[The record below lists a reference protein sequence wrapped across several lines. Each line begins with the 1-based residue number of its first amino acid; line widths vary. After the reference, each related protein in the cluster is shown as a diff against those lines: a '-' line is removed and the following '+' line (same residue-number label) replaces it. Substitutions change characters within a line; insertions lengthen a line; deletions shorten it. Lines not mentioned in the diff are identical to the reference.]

1 MSSGD
6 KGSFKYNGTE
16 DLEDDLSSVRGGSG
30 HLKIVS
36 KSSNQDLED
45 ILKGGLRSSKA
56 LEGKLYKL
64 ETLKNVTKDLPVKE
78 YNGKET
84 AENGE

>member
-6 KGSFKYNGTE
+6 KGSLKYNGTE

-30 HLKIVS
+30 HLKMAS

-45 ILKGGLRSSKA
+45 ILKGGLRSSKV
-56 LEGKLYKL
+56 LEGKLNKL
-64 ETLKNVTKDLPVKE
+64 GSLKNVTNELPVKE
-78 YNGKET
+78 EINGKET
-84 AENGE
+84 NGE